1 MEEGIDYKKG
11 DYSEVD
17 FAVQLLKD
25 FFAGKNIDN
34 RIISDNYDYSELIP
48 ITAEDKAKLQKKL
61 EITRLELEVTDGKN
75 INVEPLKIEKSILL
89 TKEANCELSI
99 ELMLTP
105 EGSENAYS
113 NMYGVVIYK
122 IDGDYKGKIF

>member
-48 ITAEDKAKLQKKL
+48 ITDEDKAKLQK
-61 EITRLELEVTDGKN
+61 
-75 INVEPLKIEKSILL
+75 S
-89 TKEANCELSI
+89 
-99 ELMLTP
+99 
-105 EGSENAYS
+105 
-113 NMYGVVIYK
+113 
-122 IDGDYKGKIF
+122 